1 MAPASPRAMSA
12 TIIMCLVNRAGTLK
26 VPGNLPQQRVAVVEV
41 GADHQVRVIELA
53 GDQPAVV
60 PPLT

>member
-1 MAPASPRAMSA
+1 MSA

>member
-26 VPGNLPQQRVAVVEV
+26 VPGNCRSSES
-41 GADHQVRVIELA
+41 R
-53 GDQPAVV
+53 
-60 PPLT
+60 